1 MFASS
6 YFPKTMFAGRF
17 FPPTGTIT
25 IIPNDSYPYPLLR
38 RVFRR

>member
-1 MFASS
+1 
-6 YFPKTMFAGRF
+6 MFAGSF

-25 IIPNDSYPYPLLR
+25 LIPDGVSYPYPLLR